1 MYTVFIFLFLLLA
14 LCFFCLTREKR
25 KIDAYVA
32 HNIAVKVKE
41 ARDFLDFTLTEQD
54 DTYLVYNI
62 GGLEWRLSVSPDD
75 YTYAVFREEND
86 EPVEAYVSK
95 DLRKIRWFLN
105 TRTGTVFE

>member
-1 MYTVFIFLFLLLA
+1 MFTVFAFIFLALA
-14 LCFFCLTREKR
+14 LCFFGLTREKR

-32 HNIAVKVKE
+32 HNIAAKVKE

-54 DTYLVYNI
+54 DMHLVYNI
-62 GGLEWRLSVSPDD
+62 GGLEWHLSVSCDD

-95 DLRKIRWFLN
+95 DLGMIRWFLN
-105 TRTGTVFE
+105 TRNGTLFD